1 MTTGNIWGYLYE
13 KVDIQVGSL
22 DVLDADVHR
31 KIRETLYKQNLC
43 ILCALLGG
51 IIMEGSAELT
61 FKLELGQQNLSDE
74 NKTIRPNVV
83 QKL

>member
-1 MTTGNIWGYLYE
+1 
-13 KVDIQVGSL
+13 
-22 DVLDADVHR
+22 
-31 KIRETLYKQNLC
+31 
-43 ILCALLGG
+43 
-51 IIMEGSAELT
+51 MEDSTELR